1 MLISSLPF
9 PPAGLELVIKQMFN
23 HVMQAEAGIYEGG
36 ASLAQISHL
45 RDVARRSDSTWIAE
59 VGFNV
64 GYSTLAFLESSPE
77 TKVVSF
83 ELDLRPC
90 VKLAK
95 EFIDERYPGRHEL
108 VVGDSQVTVPE
119 FADAE
124 RAGPQGFDLVFI
136 DGSHLYNVAANDIAN
151 TSRIAAYRATVVVDD
166 LTPWYLWGAGPTRA
180 WHEAVDAGRI
190 EPLEYLVD
198 GRLVDHIEGPAD
210 RAWAV
215 GRFR

>member
-9 PPAGLELVIKQMFN
+9 APAGLELVIKQAFR

-59 VGFNV
+59 IGFNV
-64 GYSTLAFLESSPE
+64 GYSTIGFLESSPE

-108 VVGDSQVTVPE
+108 VIGDSQVTVPE
-119 FADAE
+119 FADAD
-124 RAGPQGFDLVFI
+124 RSGPIGFDLVFI
-136 DGSHLYNVAANDIAN
+136 DGSHMYEVAANDIDN
-151 TSRIAAYRATVVVDD
+151 IRRIAAHRATVVMDD

-180 WHEAVDAGRI
+180 WHEAVEAGKI
-190 EPLEYLVD
+190 EPLEYIVD
-198 GRLVDHIEGPAD
+198 GRIVSHIEGPAD

>member
-1 MLISSLPF
+1 MAVYTLS
-9 PPAGLELVIKQMFN
+9 PAPARLELVVKHMFN

-36 ASLAQISHL
+36 ASLAQIEHL
-45 RDVARRSDSTWIAE
+45 RDVARRSGSTWIAE
-59 VGFNV
+59 IGFNV
-64 GYSTLAFLESSPE
+64 GYSTIGFLESSPE
-77 TKVVSF
+77 ARVVSF

-119 FADAE
+119 FAEAC
-124 RAGPQGFDLVFI
+124 RAGSQGFDLVFI
-136 DGSHLYNVAANDIAN
+136 DGSHMYDVAANDIRNSA
-151 TSRIAAYRATVVVDD
+151 RIAAQQATVVVDD

-180 WHEAVDAGRI
+180 WQEAVDSERI
-190 EPLEYLVD
+190 EALEYVVD
-198 GRLVDHIEGPAD
+198 GRIVDRIEGPAD

>member
-1 MLISSLPF
+1 MLISSIPF
-9 PPAGLELVIKQMFN
+9 APAGLELVIKQMFN

-45 RDVARRSDSTWIAE
+45 RDVARRSGSTWIAE
-59 VGFNV
+59 IGFNV
-64 GYSTLAFLESSPE
+64 GYSTLAFLESSADA
-77 TKVVSF
+77 KVVSF

-90 VKLAK
+90 VRLAK

-108 VVGDSQVTVPE
+108 VVGDSQVTVPA
-119 FADAE
+119 FADAG
-124 RAGPQGFDLVFI
+124 RAGAQGFDLIFI
-136 DGSHLYNVAANDIAN
+136 DGSHMYDVVSNDLRN
-151 TSRIAAYRATVVVDD
+151 CRRIGAHRATVVLDD

-180 WHEAVDAGRI
+180 WHEAVESGLV
-190 EPLEYLVD
+190 ESLEYVVD
-198 GRLVDHIEGPAD
+198 GRIVDHIEGPAD

>member
-9 PPAGLELVIKQMFN
+9 APAGLELVIKQAFH

-59 VGFNV
+59 IGFNV
-64 GYSTLAFLESSPE
+64 GYSTIGFLESSPE

-95 EFIDERYPGRHEL
+95 EFIDQRYPGRHEL

-124 RAGPQGFDLVFI
+124 KAGQFGFDLVFI
-136 DGSHLYNVAANDIAN
+136 DGSHMYEVAANDIDN
-151 TSRIAAYRATVVVDD
+151 IRRIAAHRATVVMDD

-180 WHEAVDAGRI
+180 WHEAVETGKI
-190 EPLEYLVD
+190 EPLEYIVD
-198 GRLVDHIEGPAD
+198 GRIVSRIEGPAD